1 VSEPNPPIYFVRHG
15 VTDWNQERRIQ
26 GQTDT
31 VLNSTGHNQSEAMAR
46 ALKGLLKPGSEL
58 QFFVSP
64 LTRARQTMSYI
75 SHSFGVEDG
84 HIEIEPRLQELG
96 FGIWEGRLVK
106 ELKTHRDYPR
116 DPGQRYHW
124 RPEDGES
131 YADGMQR
138 VSQWI
143 GRLDRPTVIVSHG
156 AIGRCIVGLVTG
168 LKAEQLVLTAM
179 PQGQFYRLM
188 NGRMDRFDES
198 GSPA

>member
-1 VSEPNPPIYFVRHG
+1 VSELTPPIYFVRHG

-31 VLNSTGHNQSEAMAR
+31 VLNATGHNQSEALAR
-46 ALKGLLKPGSEL
+46 ALEGLLKRGKEL

-75 SHSFGVEDG
+75 AQSFAVEDDRIG
-84 HIEIEPRLQELG
+84 IEPRLQELR

-106 ELKTHRDYPR
+106 ELKTHPGYPR

-124 RPEDGES
+124 RPENGES

-138 VSQWI
+138 VSQWV

-156 AIGRCIVGLVTG
+156 AIGRCIVGLSTG
-168 LKAEQLVLTAM
+168 LKFEQLVLTAM
-179 PQGQFYRLM
+179 PQGQFCRLI
-188 NGRMDRFDES
+188 NGRMDRFDEN